1 MKHNRELIEAI
12 HSRTFNGLNVL
23 KEIKG
28 NSYAI
33 IEFLVEIDTLMGLM
47 EKHYLLPLFHK
58 DQDGNAYAYV
68 YDEIVGF
75 YIDNPKLIND
85 RFTLVDNYYHVDF
98 SIIIGEIEA
107 QAKQDILRSDND

>member
-1 MKHNRELIEAI
+1 MKHNRQLLEVI
-12 HSRTFNGLNVL
+12 HSRTFEGVNVL
-23 KEIKG
+23 DEVKG

-58 DQDGNAYAYV
+58 DQEGNPYMYV
-68 YDEIVGF
+68 YDEIATF
-75 YIDNPKLIND
+75 YVNNQRLIND
-85 RFTLVDNYYHVDF
+85 HPNFTLVDNYYHVDF

-107 QAKQDILRSDND
+107 QVKQDLSSND